1 MFTSASILGGL
12 ICRRLPP
19 AGGGHPKPARYVGHV
34 PEPDQPTAVF
44 GGIIAGGSSTA
55 DLLTTLS
62 RDANSEGVSGFD
74 FEAMIRL

>member
-34 PEPDQPTAVF
+34 PEPDQPSAVF
-44 GGIIAGGSSTA
+44 GGDYRWRFEYGRPVS
-55 DLLTTLS
+55 DLKQGRQLFG
-62 RDANSEGVSGFD
+62 RERF
-74 FEAMIRL
+74 